1 MGAQGHVMDAQK
13 ASAIRSRPVSEER
26 AIFGANF
33 RKARRAKKLS
43 QRDVTALTGFA
54 QSFISEVE
62 TGKSSIGIDN
72 MATLAKLVDVPLWQL
87 MKPS

>member
-1 MGAQGHVMDAQK
+1 
-13 ASAIRSRPVSEER
+13 VSKER

-62 TGKSSIGIDN
+62 TGKSPIGIDN
-72 MATLAKLVDVPLWQL
+72 MATLATLVGVPLWKLLQ
-87 MKPS
+87 PAGH